1 MQVYVQSR
9 MLIPVPSDVERH
21 SSFHRVFG
29 ESAGLCSV
37 IENKVNR
44 RWLKLDQG
52 SYAYDVL
59 VWNKL
64 NAGALGRVI
73 SRPVC
78 CLLRGLRAR
87 LTVRAVLCCGSAGL
101 QDTSVRRVLWLM
113 FQTAIAS
120 WPAAW

>member
-64 NAGALGRVI
+64 NAGALDCLT
-73 SRPVC
+73 SAPVC
-78 CLLRGLRAR
+78 CEG
-87 LTVRAVLCCGSAGL
+87 
-101 QDTSVRRVLWLM
+101 SVRDSPYERCVVAPRA
-113 FQTAIAS
+113 FRTR
-120 WPAAW
+120 P